1 MVSVDTSGMSDRRSR
16 SVVVLVVVV
25 AVLGLAACG
34 ARSGSGASSAPG
46 DTADTS
52 PEAAASGVLRG
63 VDPTGHLLDGTMVTP
78 DGRTRSFHLYVPG
91 SLAAGTPVP
100 LLVGLHGGGG
110 WGTQFEANSRFDRL
124 AEANHFLVVYPDGVG
139 VSVLGSDDKLRT
151 WNAGT
156 CCGRAEKDDVDDVTF
171 ISALIDK
178 IEADYPVD
186 PGRVYAAGHS
196 NGAMMSYRLAC
207 ELSDKIAAVGIV
219 SGTLEINTCSP
230 SKPVSVI
237 QINGTADQNVPI
249 DGGRGSRT
257 LSGGS
262 HPPPRDG
269 ADTMAV
275 ADRCPNDPSVTNDGD
290 LTTTVW
296 SGCGDGTTIRYV
308 VIAGSPHAW
317 PGSVSTPLSGATVGV
332 PYANYDA
339 SYEVW
344 AFLASH
350 PR

>member
-1 MVSVDTSGMSDRRSR
+1 MVI
-16 SVVVLVVVV
+16 

-34 ARSGSGASSAPG
+34 PRSGGGGAAPG
-46 DTADTS
+46 DTADTT
-52 PEAAASGVLRG
+52 PEAAVSGVARG
-63 VDPTGHLLDGTMVTP
+63 VDPTGHLLDGTLDTA
-78 DGRTRSFHLYVPG
+78 DGRTRSFHLYVPA
-91 SLAAGTPVP
+91 SLPVDSPVP

-124 AEANHFLVVYPDGVG
+124 AESNHFLVVYPDGVG
-139 VSVLGSDDKLRT
+139 VSLLGSDDKLRT

-156 CCGRAEKDDVDDVTF
+156 CCGTAEKDDIDDVAF
-171 ISALIDK
+171 ISQLIDR
-178 IEADYPVD
+178 IESDYHVD
-186 PGRVYAAGHS
+186 PDRVFAAGHS
-196 NGAMMSYRLAC
+196 NGAMLSYRLAC

-219 SGTLEINTCSP
+219 SGALEIDSCTP

-275 ADRCPNDPSVTNDGD
+275 ADGCPNDPSVTNDRD
-290 LTTTVW
+290 LTTTTW
-296 SGCGDGTTIRYV
+296 SGCGDATTIRFV

-317 PGSVSTPLSGATVGV
+317 PGSQSGPLSGITVGT
-332 PYANYDA
+332 PYPNYDA

-344 AFLASH
+344 AFLAAH